1 MTEEENV
8 KMASEIPTTTAAPAQ
23 EQAPVQLT
31 VEDLINVLRVINV
44 ASERGAF
51 KGNELSSVGFI
62 NDKIA
67 RFVDA
72 AQKAAKE
79 ANDGEATDGSK

>member
-1 MTEEENV
+1 MAEEQTE
-8 KMASEIPTTTAAPAQ
+8 KMATEIPTTTVPPQ
-23 EQAPVQLT
+23 EQAPVSLS
-31 VEDLINVLRVINV
+31 VEDLVNVLRIINI

-51 KGNELSSVGFI
+51 KGNELSSVGFV

-79 ANDGEATDGSK
+79 TNDGEATNGGE